1 MLQYGCETSTELGR
15 LPESQPLMRARST
28 LHDVAAQAGVSIATA
43 SRALTGL
50 AVSQKNLE
58 RVKQAAADLH
68 YVANDAARS
77 LRNDRTMALGLIFF
91 DLTSW
96 RGLELLDALSAKVDE
111 AGYSLLI
118 STARGAV
125 GTYDRLRRRF
135 LERRVDGLV
144 CFNPPEGM
152 ETPGRFISARVPLM
166 TISGH
171 AKAFGNQPTV
181 DQSMRTAF
189 GVLNERLAQQGH
201 RKVVIIDEVGR
212 FDAFQTK
219 RLEQAGLPFEFE
231 HILQPAPGGMQA
243 LIQELVARPDP
254 PSIIA
259 AAEGQA
265 NHAYAAAKSLGLK
278 VPGDLSI
285 VALCNASDPRHPDSP
300 LTSLIINPGALGRA
314 AGDAMLAWVNGGQTP
329 KDQQIEMAQWL
340 WRETTGPVSRSS
352 GVRLL
357 GAVLA

>member
-1 MLQYGCETSTELGR
+1 
-15 LPESQPLMRARST
+15 MRARST

-58 RVKQAAADLH
+58 RVKRAAAELH

-91 DLTSW
+91 DLTGW
-96 RGLELLDALSAKVDE
+96 RGLELLDALSPEVDH

-118 STARGAV
+118 STARGDVA
-125 GTYDRLRRRF
+125 TYDRLMRRF
-135 LERRVDGLV
+135 LERRVDGLF

-152 ETPGRFISARVPLM
+152 ETPARFIAAQVPLM

-171 AKAFGNQPTV
+171 AAAFGRQPAV
-181 DQSMRTAF
+181 DGSMRSAF
-189 GVLNERLAQQGH
+189 SVLNEQLSQQGH
-201 RKVVIIDEVGR
+201 RRAVIIDEIGR
-212 FDAFQTK
+212 YDAFQTSK
-219 RLEQAGLPFEFE
+219 LESAGLPFEFE
-231 HILQPAPGGMQA
+231 HILQPAPGGMQT
-243 LIQELVARPDP
+243 LLQDLLARPNP
-254 PSIIA
+254 PTIIA

-265 NHAYAAAKSLGLK
+265 NHAYAAAKALGLK

-300 LTSLIINPGALGRA
+300 LTSLVINPGALGRA
-314 AGDAMLAWVNGGQTP
+314 AGDAMLAWVNGGEMP
-329 KDQQIEMAQWL
+329 GDQQVEMAQWL
-340 WRETTGPVSRSS
+340 WRETTGPVARSS
-352 GVRLL
+352 
-357 GAVLA
+357 AIPATT